1 MVGWIDIRNELE
13 SNNQDIK
20 WMKDGLEGANI
31 TLRMES
37 LGLQGFLVQ
46 RIIFGLLSTKKNP
59 MYSPHH
65 FLNEEQMTEIKS
77 FFFSIQ
83 FNEGVNWRF
92 KHVIF
97 ATARYFWNGNYR
109 LVETRM
115 GSP

>member
-1 MVGWIDIRNELE
+1 
-13 SNNQDIK
+13 
-20 WMKDGLEGANI
+20 MKDGLEGVNI
-31 TLRMES
+31 TLRMVS
-37 LGLQGFLVQ
+37 LGLQGFLAQ

-65 FLNEEQMTEIKS
+65 FPNEEQMTVINS

-83 FNEGVNWRF
+83 FNVGVKWRF
-92 KHVIF
+92 KHVIG
-97 ATARYFWNGNYR
+97 ATAKFIWNGNYR

>member
-1 MVGWIDIRNELE
+1 
-13 SNNQDIK
+13 
-20 WMKDGLEGANI
+20 MKDGLEGVNI

-37 LGLQGFLVQ
+37 LGLQGFLAQ
-46 RIIFGLLSTKKNP
+46 RIIFDLLSTKKNP

-83 FNEGVNWRF
+83 FNVGVKWRF
-92 KHVIF
+92 KHVIG
-97 ATARYFWNGNYR
+97 ATAKFIWNGNYR

>member
-1 MVGWIDIRNELE
+1 M
-13 SNNQDIK
+13 
-20 WMKDGLEGANI
+20 EGVNI

-37 LGLQGFLVQ
+37 LGLQGFLAQ

-65 FLNEEQMTEIKS
+65 FPNEEQMTVIKF

-83 FNEGVNWRF
+83 FNVGVKWRF
-92 KHVIF
+92 KHVIG
-97 ATARYFWNGNYR
+97 ATAKFIWNGNYR

>member
-1 MVGWIDIRNELE
+1 
-13 SNNQDIK
+13 
-20 WMKDGLEGANI
+20 MKDGLEGVNI

-83 FNEGVNWRF
+83 FNAGVDWRF
-92 KHVIF
+92 KHVIW

>member
-1 MVGWIDIRNELE
+1 
-13 SNNQDIK
+13 
-20 WMKDGLEGANI
+20 MKDGLESVNI
-31 TLRMES
+31 THRMES

-65 FLNEEQMTEIKS
+65 FLNEEQMTEIKTL
-77 FFFSIQ
+77 FFTIQ
-83 FNEGVNWRF
+83 FNVGVKWRF
-92 KHVIF
+92 KHVIG
-97 ATARYFWNGNYR
+97 ATAKFIWNGNYR

>member
-1 MVGWIDIRNELE
+1 
-13 SNNQDIK
+13 
-20 WMKDGLEGANI
+20 MKDGLECVNI

-83 FNEGVNWRF
+83 FNVGVKWRF
-92 KHVIF
+92 KQLIG
-97 ATARYFWNGNYR
+97 ATEKIIWNGNYR

>member
-1 MVGWIDIRNELE
+1 
-13 SNNQDIK
+13 
-20 WMKDGLEGANI
+20 MKDGLEGVNI

-37 LGLQGFLVQ
+37 LGLQGFLAQ

-83 FNEGVNWRF
+83 FNVGVKWRF
-92 KHVIF
+92 KHVIG
-97 ATARYFWNGNYR
+97 ATARFFWNVYYR
-109 LVETRM
+109 LVDTRM

>member
-1 MVGWIDIRNELE
+1 
-13 SNNQDIK
+13 
-20 WMKDGLEGANI
+20 MKDAMEGVNI

-37 LGLQGFLVQ
+37 LGLQGFLAQ

-65 FLNEEQMTEIKS
+65 FPNEEQMTVIKF

-83 FNEGVNWRF
+83 FNVGVKWRF
-92 KHVIF
+92 KHVIG
-97 ATARYFWNGNYR
+97 ATAKFIWNGNYR

>member
-1 MVGWIDIRNELE
+1 
-13 SNNQDIK
+13 
-20 WMKDGLEGANI
+20 MKGGLEGVNI

-46 RIIFGLLSTKKNP
+46 RTIFGLLSTKKNP

-65 FLNEEQMTEIKS
+65 LLNEEQMTEIKS

-83 FNEGVNWRF
+83 FNVGVKWRF
-92 KHVIF
+92 KHVIG
-97 ATARYFWNGNYR
+97 ATGKFIWNGNYR

>member
-1 MVGWIDIRNELE
+1 
-13 SNNQDIK
+13 
-20 WMKDGLEGANI
+20 MKDAMEGVNI

-37 LGLQGFLVQ
+37 LGLQGFLAQ

-65 FLNEEQMTEIKS
+65 FLNEEQMTVIKF

-83 FNEGVNWRF
+83 FKVGVKWRF
-92 KHVIF
+92 KYVIG
-97 ATARYFWNGNYR
+97 ATAKFIWNGNYR

>member
-1 MVGWIDIRNELE
+1 
-13 SNNQDIK
+13 
-20 WMKDGLEGANI
+20 MKDGLEGVNI

-37 LGLQGFLVQ
+37 LGLQGILIQ
-46 RIIFGLLSTKKNP
+46 RIIFGLLSTKKNL
-59 MYSPHH
+59 MYPPHH

-83 FNEGVNWRF
+83 FNGGVKWRF
-92 KHVIF
+92 KHVIG
-97 ATARYFWNGNYR
+97 ATAKFFWNGNYR

>member
-1 MVGWIDIRNELE
+1 MNRHIRNELE

-20 WMKDGLEGANI
+20 WMKDGLEGVNI

-37 LGLQGFLVQ
+37 LGLQGFLAQ

-65 FLNEEQMTEIKS
+65 FLNEEQMTVIKF

-83 FNEGVNWRF
+83 FNVGVKWRF
-92 KHVIF
+92 KNVIG
-97 ATARYFWNGNYR
+97 ATARFIWILNYR

>member
-1 MVGWIDIRNELE
+1 
-13 SNNQDIK
+13 
-20 WMKDGLEGANI
+20 MKDALEGVNI

-37 LGLQGFLVQ
+37 LGLQGFLAQ

-65 FLNEEQMTEIKS
+65 FPNEEQMTVIKF

-83 FNEGVNWRF
+83 FNVGVKWRF
-92 KHVIF
+92 KHVIG
-97 ATARYFWNGNYR
+97 ATAKFIWNGNYR

>member
-1 MVGWIDIRNELE
+1 
-13 SNNQDIK
+13 
-20 WMKDGLEGANI
+20 MKDGLEGVNI

-37 LGLQGFLVQ
+37 LGLQGFLAQ

-59 MYSPHH
+59 MYPPHH

-83 FNEGVNWRF
+83 FNGGVKWRF
-92 KHVIF
+92 KHVIG
-97 ATARYFWNGNYR
+97 ATARFFWNVYYR

>member
-1 MVGWIDIRNELE
+1 
-13 SNNQDIK
+13 
-20 WMKDGLEGANI
+20 MKDGLEGVNI

-37 LGLQGFLVQ
+37 LGLQGFLAQ

-59 MYSPHH
+59 MYAPHH
-65 FLNEEQMTEIKS
+65 FLNEEQMTVIKS

-83 FNEGVNWRF
+83 FNVGVKWRF
-92 KHVIF
+92 KRVNG
-97 ATARYFWNGNYR
+97 ATVKCIWNGNYR

>member
-1 MVGWIDIRNELE
+1 
-13 SNNQDIK
+13 
-20 WMKDGLEGANI
+20 MKDGLEGVNI

-46 RIIFGLLSTKKNP
+46 RTIFGLSSTKKNP

-83 FNEGVNWRF
+83 FNVGVKWRF
-92 KHVIF
+92 KHVIG
-97 ATARYFWNGNYR
+97 ATGKFIWNGNYR

>member
-1 MVGWIDIRNELE
+1 MDERWFGRCKYNSSDGITWASRI
-13 SNNQDIK
+13 SGTTNNL
-20 WMKDGLEGANI
+20 W
-31 TLRMES
+31 
-37 LGLQGFLVQ
+37 F
-46 RIIFGLLSTKKNP
+46 LSTKKNP

-83 FNEGVNWRF
+83 FNVGVKWRF
-92 KHVIF
+92 KRVNG
-97 ATARYFWNGNYR
+97 ATAKFIWNWNYR

>member
-1 MVGWIDIRNELE
+1 
-13 SNNQDIK
+13 
-20 WMKDGLEGANI
+20 MKDGLEGVNI

-77 FFFSIQ
+77 YFFSIQ
-83 FNEGVNWRF
+83 FNGGVKWRF
-92 KHVIF
+92 KHVIV
-97 ATARYFWNGNYR
+97 ATAKFFWNGNYR

>member
-1 MVGWIDIRNELE
+1 
-13 SNNQDIK
+13 
-20 WMKDGLEGANI
+20 MKDGLEGVNI
-31 TLRMES
+31 TPRMES
-37 LGLQGFLVQ
+37 LGLQGLLVQ
-46 RIIFGLLSTKKNP
+46 RKIFGLLSTKKNP

-83 FNEGVNWRF
+83 FNGGVKWEF
-92 KHVIF
+92 EHVIG
-97 ATARYFWNGNYR
+97 ATTRFIWILNYR

>member
-1 MVGWIDIRNELE
+1 
-13 SNNQDIK
+13 
-20 WMKDGLEGANI
+20 MKDGLEGVNI

-37 LGLQGFLVQ
+37 LGLQGFLAQ

-65 FLNEEQMTEIKS
+65 FLNEEQMTVIKF

-83 FNEGVNWRF
+83 FNGGVKWRF
-92 KHVIF
+92 KHVIG
-97 ATARYFWNGNYR
+97 ATAKFFWNGNYR

>member
-1 MVGWIDIRNELE
+1 
-13 SNNQDIK
+13 
-20 WMKDGLEGANI
+20 MKDALEGVNI

-37 LGLQGFLVQ
+37 LGLQGFLAQ
-46 RIIFGLLSTKKNP
+46 RIIFGLLSPKKNP

-65 FLNEEQMTEIKS
+65 FLNEEQMTVIKS

-83 FNEGVNWRF
+83 FNVGVKWRF
-92 KHVIF
+92 KHVIG
-97 ATARYFWNGNYR
+97 ATAKFIWNGNYH

>member
-1 MVGWIDIRNELE
+1 MDERWFGRCKYY
-13 SNNQDIK
+13 SS
-20 WMKDGLEGANI
+20 DGK
-31 TLRMES
+31 S
-37 LGLQGFLVQ
+37 LGLKGLLVQ

-77 FFFSIQ
+77 YFFSIQ
-83 FNEGVNWRF
+83 FNGGVKWRF
-92 KHVIF
+92 KHVIG
-97 ATARYFWNGNYR
+97 ATARFFWNVYYR

>member
-1 MVGWIDIRNELE
+1 M
-13 SNNQDIK
+13 
-20 WMKDGLEGANI
+20 EGVNI

-37 LGLQGFLVQ
+37 LGLQGFLAQ
-46 RIIFGLLSTKKNP
+46 RIVFGLLSTKKNP

-65 FLNEEQMTEIKS
+65 FPNEEQMTVIKF

-83 FNEGVNWRF
+83 FNVGVKWRF
-92 KHVIF
+92 KHVIG
-97 ATARYFWNGNYR
+97 ATAKFIWNGNYR

>member
-1 MVGWIDIRNELE
+1 
-13 SNNQDIK
+13 
-20 WMKDGLEGANI
+20 MKDGLEGVNI

-37 LGLQGFLVQ
+37 LGLQGFLAQ

-77 FFFSIQ
+77 FFFSVQ
-83 FNEGVNWRF
+83 FNGEVKWRF
-92 KHVIF
+92 KHVIG
-97 ATARYFWNGNYR
+97 ATARFFWNVYYC
-109 LVETRM
+109 LVDTRM

>member
-1 MVGWIDIRNELE
+1 
-13 SNNQDIK
+13 
-20 WMKDGLEGANI
+20 MKDGLEGVNI

-59 MYSPHH
+59 IYSPHH

-77 FFFSIQ
+77 YFFSIQ
-83 FNEGVNWRF
+83 FNGGVKWRF
-92 KHVIF
+92 KQVIG
-97 ATARYFWNGNYR
+97 ATARYFWNVFYR

>member
-1 MVGWIDIRNELE
+1 
-13 SNNQDIK
+13 
-20 WMKDGLEGANI
+20 MKDGLEGVNI

-65 FLNEEQMTEIKS
+65 FLNEEQMTEIKF

-83 FNEGVNWRF
+83 FNGSVSWGFEHETGE
-92 KHVIF
+92 
-97 ATARYFWNGNYR
+97 TARFFWNVNYR

>member
-1 MVGWIDIRNELE
+1 
-13 SNNQDIK
+13 
-20 WMKDGLEGANI
+20 MKDGLEGVNI

-37 LGLQGFLVQ
+37 LGLQGFLAQ

-59 MYSPHH
+59 MYAPHH
-65 FLNEEQMTEIKS
+65 FLNEAQMTVIKF

-83 FNEGVNWRF
+83 FNVGVKWRF
-92 KHVIF
+92 KHVIG
-97 ATARYFWNGNYR
+97 ATAKFIWNGNYR

>member
-1 MVGWIDIRNELE
+1 
-13 SNNQDIK
+13 
-20 WMKDGLEGANI
+20 MKDGLEGVNI

-37 LGLQGFLVQ
+37 LGLQGFLAQ

-83 FNEGVNWRF
+83 FKEDVNWRF

>member
-1 MVGWIDIRNELE
+1 
-13 SNNQDIK
+13 
-20 WMKDGLEGANI
+20 MKDGLEGVNI

-37 LGLQGFLVQ
+37 LGLQGFLVL

-59 MYSPHH
+59 MYFPHH
-65 FLNEEQMTEIKS
+65 FLNEEQMPEIKS

-83 FNEGVNWRF
+83 FNGSVKLRF
-92 KHVIF
+92 NHTIG
-97 ATARYFWNGNYR
+97 ATAKFIWNENYR

>member
-1 MVGWIDIRNELE
+1 
-13 SNNQDIK
+13 
-20 WMKDGLEGANI
+20 MKDALEGVNI

-37 LGLQGFLVQ
+37 LGLQGFLAQ

-65 FLNEEQMTEIKS
+65 FLNEEQMTVIKF

-83 FNEGVNWRF
+83 FNVGVKWRF
-92 KHVIF
+92 KHVIG
-97 ATARYFWNGNYR
+97 ATAKFIWNGNYR

>member
-1 MVGWIDIRNELE
+1 
-13 SNNQDIK
+13 
-20 WMKDGLEGANI
+20 MKDGLEVVN
-31 TLRMES
+31 TTPQMES

-46 RIIFGLLSTKKNP
+46 RRIFSLLSTKKNP

-65 FLNEEQMTEIKS
+65 FLNEEQMTELKS
-77 FFFSIQ
+77 FFISIQ
-83 FNEGVNWRF
+83 FNGGVNWKF
-92 KHVIF
+92 KHVIW